1 MIIGFTATGYQ
12 KKEQNNMFDDDSY
25 LADVSK
31 AFERLSKAETPDE
44 IKDVLEDW
52 PEKENYFVK
61 NEEVEDTNNEIENIQ
76 EQIH

>member
-1 MIIGFTATGYQ
+1 MFNEDKYNDDVNNAF
-12 KKEQNNMFDDDSY
+12 KK
-25 LADVSK
+25 
-31 AFERLSKAETPDE
+31 LSEAQTPDE

-61 NEEVEDTNNEIENIQ
+61 NEEVEDINNEIENIQ

>member
-1 MIIGFTATGYQ
+1 
-12 KKEQNNMFDDDSY
+12 MFDDDSY

-61 NEEVEDTNNEIENIQ
+61 NEEVEDINNEIENIQ

>member
-52 PEKENYFVK
+52 PEKEDYFVK
-61 NEEVEDTNNEIENIQ
+61 NEEETEDINNEIENIQ
-76 EQIH
+76 E

>member
-61 NEEVEDTNNEIENIQ
+61 NEEVEDINNEIENIQ

>member
-1 MIIGFTATGYQ
+1 
-12 KKEQNNMFDDDSY
+12 MFDDDLY
-25 LADVSK
+25 LDDVSK

-61 NEEVEDTNNEIENIQ
+61 NEEVEDINNEIENIQ
-76 EQIH
+76 E

>member
-12 KKEQNNMFDDDSY
+12 KKEQNNMFDDDLY
-25 LADVSK
+25 LDDVSK

-61 NEEVEDTNNEIENIQ
+61 NEEVEDINNEIENIQ